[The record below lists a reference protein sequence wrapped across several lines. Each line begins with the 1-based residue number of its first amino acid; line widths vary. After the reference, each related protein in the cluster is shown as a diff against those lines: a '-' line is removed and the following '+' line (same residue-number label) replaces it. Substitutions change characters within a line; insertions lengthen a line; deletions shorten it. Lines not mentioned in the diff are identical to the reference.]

1 MKKKNPTSQLNNIDN
16 VEKVTIINYQIGE
29 WIPLPNGMVQVK
41 GKADGKRFYGIL
53 FFGTHS

>member
-1 MKKKNPTSQLNNIDN
+1 MKKKEPVSQLNN